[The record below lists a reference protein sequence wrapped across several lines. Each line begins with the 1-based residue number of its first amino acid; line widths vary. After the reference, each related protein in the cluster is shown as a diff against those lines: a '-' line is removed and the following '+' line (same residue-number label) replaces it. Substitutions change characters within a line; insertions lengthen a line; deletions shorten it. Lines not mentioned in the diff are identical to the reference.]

1 MHLIDWVLLG
11 RQEVTCFAA
20 RRSGRLL
27 LRDSSYHRNSTFNVT
42 QRDALLFT
50 TSIGFDLSCYDIFGS
65 LSAGSTIHFWPGSA
79 ASPDQLFEVLVSFKI
94 SFWDSAPQVLQQLEP
109 RLAEAAP
116 PLANDLRLVFL
127 SGDWVPI
134 SLVQSLLRA
143 GPGGA
148 LQVVALGGATEVTV
162 WSNYFE
168 VPLIDADWPSI
179 PYGRPIWNHQYYC
192 LGQSGPVHVGT
203 TGELYIGGVGVAQG
217 YIGRPDLTAERFLPN
232 SFHSGRMYRTGDMV
246 RFMPLKPWGDP
257 SGLQQFNASDVV
269 LEFLGR
275 VDSQVKVR
283 GYRVELAEVELAF
296 LKQPGIETASVLAL
310 PSGENAAGYL
320 ADSLAVFQAIFG
332 HVLLLHVVEIKWLN
346 EGLQEPPP
354 PHPPAPS

>member
-1 MHLIDWVLLG
+1 MLPASIDCEELAYVIFTSGSTGKPKGVAVTHRSIVHLIDWV
-11 RQEVTCFAA
+11 
-20 RRSGRLL
+20 
-27 LRDSSYHRNSTFNVT
+27 NSTFNVT
-42 QRDALLFT
+42 QTDALLFT

-65 LSAGSTIHFWPGSA
+65 LSAGSTIHFWNGSA
-79 ASPDQLFEVLVSFKI
+79 ASPDQLFEIVVSEKI

-109 RLAEAAP
+109 RLAEAA
-116 PLANDLRLVFL
+116 LRDLRLVFL

-134 SLVQSLLRA
+134 SLVQTLHRVS
-143 GPGGA
+143 GA
-148 LQVVALGGATEVTV
+148 SVVALGGATEVTV

-192 LGQSGPVHVGT
+192 LGQSGPLHVGT

-217 YIGRPDLTAERFLPN
+217 YIGRPDLTAERFLTN

-257 SGLQQFNASDVV
+257 SRLQQFTASDVV

-275 VDSQVKVR
+275 IDSQVKVR

-296 LKQPGIETASVLAL
+296 LKQPGIEATSVLAL
-310 PSGENAAGYL
+310 PSG
-320 ADSLAVFQAIFG
+320 
-332 HVLLLHVVEIKWLN
+332 
-346 EGLQEPPP
+346 
-354 PHPPAPS
+354 